1 MKILNRVAVC
11 LNKHLRSIPLKREI
25 ILAVIF
31 FFFFAGRVTVN
42 E

>member
-31 FFFFAGRVTVN
+31 FFFAGRVTVN